1 MRPITILALLV
12 VTGCSAVATG
22 QPTGEQLVGVWG
34 GGQYYPGAAQ
44 PVVVGTDLVITKAS
58 GGTIEGE
65 WRGRPFVTTLHNGR
79 FSFDVPDWRLAFQV
93 DTAGALVGTMVRQST
108 AGRFD
113 LKYTK
118 GSGGVP
124 GPSTI
129 DDQRRLPQM

>member
-12 VTGCSAVATG
+12 RDGLQRRCHGATHRRAACRRLGRRAV
-22 QPTGEQLVGVWG
+22 L
-34 GGQYYPGAAQ
+34 PGAAQ